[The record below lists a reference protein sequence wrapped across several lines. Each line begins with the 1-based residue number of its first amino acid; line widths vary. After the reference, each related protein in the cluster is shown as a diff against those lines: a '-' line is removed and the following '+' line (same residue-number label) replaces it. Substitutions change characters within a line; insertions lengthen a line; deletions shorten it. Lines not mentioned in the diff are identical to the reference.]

1 MNKRIILSES
11 ERNQILSMHKR
22 AINNE
27 YINESLTAPEPVFGG
42 SSLEFSVLFP
52 EGSSSLPTL
61 GKDEVVTY
69 LKNKLKSSL
78 PTIIK
83 FIDSGKLPK
92 FITIGVGTSSTGSA
106 KRNREI
112 AQARIESGID
122 MVELAFEKLGEET
135 GEVISQEYIQK
146 FLTTNTDYSYEPTK
160 LAKIFD
166 RTTSKSKPSER
177 FLVFKIKPIKTMGK
191 EWKQISSIA
200 DDIEEAISSWFGD
213 YVNVDEDGIASAI
226 CKCETYSDIEDLDTE
241 LNRLGGL
248 QYVINSAITDGLTAM
263 GSDTEERIKIKNCLN
278 KASNRSGKG
287 DVADIAGDKLTIT
300 GI

>member
-1 MNKRIILSES
+1 MNKFIISES
-11 ERNQILSMHKR
+11 EKQRILNMHKSSSSR
-22 AINNE
+22 HYLNE
-27 YINESLTAPEPVFGG
+27 ATMAPEPVFDGEP
-42 SSLEFSVLFP
+42 LEFGVLFE
-52 EGSSSLPTL
+52 EGSSKLPTP
-61 GKDEVVTY
+61 GKAEVVTY
-69 LKNKLKSSL
+69 LKKQLKSSL

-83 FIDSGKLPK
+83 FIDSGTLPK
-92 FITIGVGTSSTGSA
+92 FITINVGTSSTGTP
-106 KRNREI
+106 KQNRI
-112 AQARIESGID
+112 VAQARINAGID
-122 MVELAFEKLGEET
+122 MIELAFNELGKET
-135 GEVISQEYIQK
+135 GEVVSQEFIQK

-166 RTTSKSKPSER
+166 RTTSKSKQSER
-177 FLVFKIKPIKTMGK
+177 FLVFEIKPIKTMGK

-213 YVNVDEDGIASAI
+213 YVNVDENGVASAI

-241 LNRLGGL
+241 LNSLGGL
-248 QYVINSAITDGLTAM
+248 QYVINRAITDGLTAM